1 VLSLN
6 SRSWIGI
13 LATAV
18 VVFAGLNL
26 WQWQRSPSVELT
38 DQEIADRFNVL
49 WSGRDNTWRKNSFL
63 GIRTL
68 QNPLDVWVTFEIIHK
83 VKPDVIVETGTL
95 QGGSAALWAMFLE
108 HVNPEGRVITIDI
121 ENESGKARALPIS
134 RRRVDYLI
142 GSSTDP
148 KIVEEV
154 RRRVEG
160 ERVLVILDSA
170 HYMDHVLDE
179 LRAYAPMVSL
189 GSYLIVQD
197 TTMNGH
203 PTAPDYG
210 PGPYEA
216 VEAFLDDTDDFVPD
230 RSRERLIM
238 TNNPMGFLKRVR

>member
-1 VLSLN
+1 MN

-13 LATAV
+13 LATAA

-26 WQWQRSPSVELT
+26 WQWQRSPFVELSNRELT
-38 DQEIADRFNVL
+38 DRFTAL
-49 WSGRDNTWRKNSFL
+49 WGHSDDTWRQNSFL
-63 GIRTL
+63 GVRTL

-95 QGGSAALWAMFLE
+95 YGGSAALWAMFLE
-108 HVNPEGRVITIDI
+108 QVNPEGRVITIDI
-121 ENESGKARALPIS
+121 ENESAEARELPIS

-148 KIVEEV
+148 EIVEEV
-154 RRRVEG
+154 RRRVAG
-160 ERVLVILDSA
+160 KRVLVILDSA

-179 LRAYAPMVSL
+179 LRAYAPLVSR
-189 GSYLIVQD
+189 GSYIVVQD
-197 TTMNGH
+197 TAMNGH

-216 VEAFLDDTDDFVPD
+216 VEAFLAETGDFVAD
-230 RSRERLIM
+230 RSRERLMM
-238 TNNPMGFLKRVR
+238 TNNPMGFLRRVR

>member
-1 VLSLN
+1 MS

-13 LATAV
+13 LATAA

-26 WQWQRSPSVELT
+26 WQWQRSPSVELS
-38 DQEIADRFNVL
+38 DQEITDRFHVL
-49 WSGRDNTWRKNSFL
+49 WGHSDNTWRKNSFL

-95 QGGSAALWAMFLE
+95 YGGSAALWAMLLE
-108 HVNPEGRVITIDI
+108 HVNPESRVITIDI
-121 ENESGKARALPIS
+121 GDRAAEARALPIS

-148 KIVEEV
+148 EIVEEV
-154 RRRVEG
+154 RRRIAG
-160 ERVLVILDSA
+160 KRVLMILDSA
-170 HYMDHVLDE
+170 HYIDHVLDE
-179 LRAYAPMVSL
+179 LRAYAPMVSQ
-189 GSYLIVQD
+189 GSYINVQD
-197 TTMNGH
+197 TAMNGH

-216 VEAFLDDTDDFVPD
+216 VEAFLAETDDFVAD
-230 RSRERLIM
+230 RSRERHMM
-238 TNNPMGFLKRVR
+238 TNNPMGFLQRVR

>member
-1 VLSLN
+1 MK
-6 SRSWIGI
+6 SRTWIAI
-13 LATAV
+13 LATAALV
-18 VVFAGLNL
+18 LAGLNF
-26 WQWQRSPSVELT
+26 WQWQRSPSVEFS
-38 DQEIADRFNVL
+38 DQELIDRFTVL
-49 WSGRDNTWRKNSFL
+49 WGHDDNTWRKNSFL

-121 ENESGKARALPIS
+121 EDDSTEARELPIS

-154 RRRVEG
+154 QRRVAG
-160 ERVLVILDSA
+160 KRVLVILDSA

-179 LRAYAPMVSL
+179 LRAYAPLVPP
-189 GSYLIVQD
+189 GGYIIVQD
-197 TTMNGH
+197 TSMNGH

-216 VEAFLDDTDDFVPD
+216 VEAFLAETGDFVAD
-230 RSRERLIM
+230 RSRERLMM
-238 TNNPMGFLKRVR
+238 TNNPMGFLKRIR

>member
-1 VLSLN
+1 VT
-6 SRSWIGI
+6 SRSWIGV

-18 VVFAGLNL
+18 VAFAGLSA
-26 WQWQRSPSVELT
+26 WQWRAPSSVELS
-38 DQEIADRFNVL
+38 DREITDRFTVL
-49 WSGRDNTWRKNSFL
+49 WGHSDNTWRKNSFL

-83 VKPDVIVETGTL
+83 VKPDVIVETGTHH
-95 QGGSAALWAMFLE
+95 GGSAALWAMFLE

-121 ENESGKARALPIS
+121 ENESAEARELPIS

-154 RRRVEG
+154 QRRVAG
-160 ERVLVILDSA
+160 KRVLVILDSA
-170 HYMDHVLDE
+170 HHMDHVLDE
-179 LRAYAPMVSL
+179 LRAYAPMVPL
-189 GSYLIVQD
+189 GSYIVVQD
-197 TTMNGH
+197 TAMNGH

-216 VEAFLDDTDDFVPD
+216 VEAFLAETNDFVPD
-230 RSRERLIM
+230 RSRERLMM

>member
-1 VLSLN
+1 MN
-6 SRSWIGI
+6 CRSWIGI
-13 LATAV
+13 LATAA

-26 WQWQRSPSVELT
+26 WQWQRQPSVEPS
-38 DQEIADRFNVL
+38 DQEITDRFSVL
-49 WSGRDNTWRKNSFL
+49 WGHSDNTWRKNSFL

-95 QGGSAALWAMFLE
+95 YGGSAALWAMFLE
-108 HVNPEGRVITIDI
+108 QVNSEGRVITIDI
-121 ENESGKARALPIS
+121 QNKSAEARELPIS

-148 KIVEEV
+148 EIVEEV
-154 RRRVEG
+154 RRRVAG
-160 ERVLVILDSA
+160 KRVLVILDSM
-170 HYMDHVLDE
+170 HNMHHVLDE
-179 LRAYAPMVSL
+179 LRAYAPMVPR
-189 GSYLIVQD
+189 GSYIVVQD
-197 TTMNGH
+197 TAMNGH

-216 VEAFLDDTDDFVPD
+216 VEAFLAETGDFVAD
-230 RSRERLIM
+230 RSRERHMM

>member
-1 VLSLN
+1 MN
-6 SRSWIGI
+6 PRSGI
-13 LATAV
+13 AVLATAV
-18 VVFAGLNL
+18 VVFAGLNF
-26 WQWQRSPSVELT
+26 WQWQRSPSVELS
-38 DQEIADRFNVL
+38 DREITDRFTVI
-49 WSGRDNTWRKNSFL
+49 WGHSDETWRKNSFL

-68 QNPLDVWVTFEIIHK
+68 QNPLDVWVTFEIIHR

-121 ENESGKARALPIS
+121 ENESAEARELPIS
-134 RRRVDYLI
+134 RRCVDYLI

-148 KIVEEV
+148 EIVEEV
-154 RRRVEG
+154 RRRVAG
-160 ERVLVILDSA
+160 KRVLVILDSA

-179 LRAYAPMVSL
+179 LQAYAPMVSQ
-189 GSYLIVQD
+189 GSYIVVQD
-197 TTMNGH
+197 TAMNGH

-216 VEAFLDDTDDFVPD
+216 VEAFLAETGDFVAD
-230 RSRERLIM
+230 HSRERLMM

>member
-1 VLSLN
+1 MN
-6 SRSWIGI
+6 ARSWIGI
-13 LATAV
+13 PATAA

-26 WQWQRSPSVELT
+26 WQWARPPPVELSDRENT
-38 DQEIADRFNVL
+38 DRFTVL
-49 WSGRDNTWRKNSFL
+49 WGYSDDTWRQNSFL
-63 GIRTL
+63 GVRAL
-68 QNPLDVWVTFEIIHK
+68 QNPLDVWVSFEIIHK

-95 QGGSAALWAMFLE
+95 YGGSAALWAMFLE

-121 ENESGKARALPIS
+121 QNKSANPRVLPIS

-148 KIVEEV
+148 EIVEEV
-154 RRRVEG
+154 RRWVAG
-160 ERVLVILDSA
+160 KRVLVILDSA

-179 LRAYAPMVSL
+179 LRAYAPLVPR
-189 GSYLIVQD
+189 GSYIVVQD
-197 TTMNGH
+197 TAMNGY

-216 VEAFLDDTDDFVPD
+216 VEAFLAETGDFVAD
-230 RSRERLIM
+230 RSRERLTM